1 MTQAGEDR
9 TAALEGGGTVRVAFA
24 FGEAIVHEAEPH
36 RPNEDGPAFNQWPC
50 PGCGSRRPVDDTWR
64 LLISDAPDGEHR
76 RHVMVCALCAAP
88 LRGLGLPEVSLAD

>member
-1 MTQAGEDR
+1 MS
-9 TAALEGGGTVRVAFA
+9 FA

-36 RPNEDGPAFNQWPC
+36 GPTGQGPAFNQWPC

-64 LLISDAPDGEHR
+64 LLVSDAHDGANR

-88 LRGLGLPEVSLAD
+88 LRHMDRPDASVRR